1 MRIPRIIISISFCL
15 LLPVCV
21 SCSKIESPPS
31 SAQTLSEADQRFLKI
46 CQEETEL
53 NPITKSYP
61 HTLWIYLPTDKR
73 LIDYKSTKDGPT
85 KSKNFS
91 EKLTINYLDAYF
103 SENTFFIEYDI
114 RKTINYPMSYGYTSI
129 YTDDYQDIQNQ
140 ILTSL
145 HRAYSGLGLDTENN
159 ADAPTER
166 PPNFVVLTV
175 SDVKT
180 GLEIVSLF
188 NYEDFKRAMTDPNSM
203 PQDEFAKRNI
213 SELKGH
219 DSIIEDTSGQ
229 HIEYKDIQWPEFL
242 AKQILQRVRFKYQHS
257 DFKPGEDAEEEI
269 MTIVSETIQAYHFA
283 NFQAVKLYN
292 LQTNTPF
299 KFDRS
304 QLATFGSLSNP
315 YQNLPGL

>member
-1 MRIPRIIISISFCL
+1 MRIPRIIFFILFCL
-15 LLPVCV
+15 LLPICL
-21 SCSKIESPPS
+21 SCSKTESPFPPV
-31 SAQTLSEADQRFLKI
+31 QTLSEANQKFIKI
-46 CQEETEL
+46 CQEEAKL

-85 KSKNFS
+85 KSKNSS

-103 SENTFFIEYDI
+103 SGDTFFIEYDI
-114 RKTINYPMSYGYTSI
+114 RKTIDYPVSYGYTSI
-129 YTDDYQDIQNQ
+129 YTNDYQDIQNQ

-145 HRAYSGLGLDTENN
+145 HRAYSGLGVE
-159 ADAPTER
+159 ADDGPDVKAEQ
-166 PPNFVVLTV
+166 PPDFVVLTV

-213 SELKGH
+213 SELRGH

-229 HIEYKDIQWPEFL
+229 HIEYKDIPWPEFL

-269 MTIVSETIQAYHFA
+269 MTIVAETIPAYHFA
-283 NFQAVKLYN
+283 DFQTVKLYN

-304 QLATFGSLSNP
+304 QLATFGSSSNP
-315 YQNLPGL
+315 